1 MKTLLFFL
9 LAVYFLPAIIA
20 FCRGLRNRL
29 IIAFGNLFLGWTGI
43 GWLIFLLLSI
53 GENPDAP
60 RVEGKSLPLGDRNL
74 VGRSGETARN
84 RETFGLSN
92 ADPEVKALWSEFC
105 ALPPAE
111 VSWDA
116 DYQRQARDQ
125 LKMIEERYQKIRITL
140 LDKLSPDELTFSRYH
155 DAALRVKQ
163 TVLSNLSV
171 VCSLLRSQESKD
183 VEYISKRI
191 KALKKKSSLKQT
203 EHDEIETLEERKR
216 LIDSACEKAS
226 ILLTKNEIA
235 VTKLDKLR
243 AALAEM
249 NIQKGRVPE
258 EFDACVHEMEELASR
273 VRLYDS
279 EPIDWEVERAESEK
293 EKIW

>member
-1 MKTLLFFL
+1 MRTLFFFFL

-20 FCRGLRNRL
+20 FCRGLRTRM
-29 IIAFGNLFLGWTGI
+29 IIALGNLFLAWTGI
-43 GWLIFLLLSI
+43 GWLIFFLLSI
-53 GENPDAP
+53 GESPDAP
-60 RVEGKSLPLGDRNL
+60 RVEGKSLPLGD
-74 VGRSGETARN
+74 GRSGENTRN
-84 RETFGLSN
+84 RETFGLAK

-105 ALPPAE
+105 ALPTAE
-111 VSWDA
+111 ASWDA

-155 DAALRVKQ
+155 DAVLRVKK

-183 VEYISKRI
+183 VEYISKRL

-216 LIDSACEKAS
+216 LLDSVCEKAS

-258 EFDACVHEMEELASR
+258 EFNACVHEMEELASR

-279 EPIDWEVERAESEK
+279 EPIDWEVKRAELEK
-293 EKIW
+293 EKI